1 MSLGIS
7 PLTHPFISFIC
18 KSCMCK
24 VVCCIHSVRSIH
36 LLALDNSK
44 VLLPTS
50 VCVIETPCVKP
61 NRLEIAPLVVPKCHW
76 GLVRLRIRSC
86 RSFANR
92 ACAKLFVVSILCGRF
107 ICWHSIIRKSC
118 CQLPRVSLRHRVSSP
133 TDLRSH
139 RWSCRN
145 AIGD

>member
-1 MSLGIS
+1 MPLGIS
-7 PLTHPFISFIC
+7 PLAHPFISFIC
-18 KSCMCK
+18 KWCMCK
-24 VVCCIHSVRSIH
+24 IVSCIHSVRSIH

-50 VCVIETPCVKP
+50 ACVIETPGVKP
-61 NRLEIAPLVVPKCHW
+61 NRLEIAPLLVPRCHW

-107 ICWHSIIRKSC
+107 ICWRSIIRRSC
-118 CQLPRVSLRHRVSSP
+118 YQLPRGSLRHRLSSP
-133 TDLRSH
+133 TDLESH